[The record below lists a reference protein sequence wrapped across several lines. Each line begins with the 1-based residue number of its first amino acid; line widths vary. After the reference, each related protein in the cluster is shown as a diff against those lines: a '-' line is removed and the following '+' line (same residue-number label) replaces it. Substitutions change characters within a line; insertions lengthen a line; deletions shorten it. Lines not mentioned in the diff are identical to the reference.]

1 MLTKTPEPE
10 LQATIDGRSL
20 SYQLRHKPPGKRAVW
35 AKKLVTGK
43 TRVDRFTR
51 SQAAAICGVSLPTVN
66 QAVKCDQSRPPR
78 LEPQAILAWWESAS
92 FAERVALIHALGP
105 GPTWDAL
112 SAVVGD

>member
-51 SQAAAICGVSLPTVN
+51 SQAAAICGVSLPIVN
-66 QAVKCDQSRPPR
+66 QAVNRKPSHR
-78 LEPQAILAWWESAS
+78 LELQAIVAWWQSAN
-92 FAERVALIHALGP
+92 FAERVTLIHGFGTAE
-105 GPTWDAL
+105 TWDAL
-112 SAVVGD
+112 ASIID

>member
-66 QAVKCDQSRPPR
+66 QAVNGKPSHR
-78 LEPQAILAWWESAS
+78 LDPQAIVAWWESAS

-112 SAVVGD
+112 SAVVDD